1 MTTKENKKSKKK
13 IFWFE
18 DDAYS
23 LVDYYKKLN
32 QEYDV
37 SIGAH
42 KDLIEQER
50 DDSFDL
56 ILLDLMIHESS
67 FEYES
72 NTEVKNISFNGVH
85 WSIIGVEF
93 LRRLREGEY
102 QSYGFPKDIPV
113 IAATA
118 LVDSDIQE
126 AVQNMNVN
134 DFLVKPFTID
144 KLRTSI
150 EQALNSSKNTGG

>member
-1 MTTKENKKSKKK
+1 MTAKNTKFKKR

-18 DDAYS
+18 DDAHS
-23 LVDYYKKLN
+23 LSDYYEKLS
-32 QEYDV
+32 QEYYV

-42 KDLIEQER
+42 RDLIEQKR
-50 DDSFDL
+50 DYSFDL
-56 ILLDLMIHESS
+56 VLLDLMIHKSS
-67 FEYES
+67 FEYKS
-72 NTEVKNISFNGVH
+72 NKEVKNISYDETH

-93 LRRLREGEY
+93 LKRLRKGEY
-102 QSYGFPKDIPV
+102 ESYGFPHDIPV

-126 AVQNMNVN
+126 TVEHMDVN

-144 KLRTSI
+144 KLKVAI
-150 EQALNSSKNTGG
+150 EKALNPSKITEG